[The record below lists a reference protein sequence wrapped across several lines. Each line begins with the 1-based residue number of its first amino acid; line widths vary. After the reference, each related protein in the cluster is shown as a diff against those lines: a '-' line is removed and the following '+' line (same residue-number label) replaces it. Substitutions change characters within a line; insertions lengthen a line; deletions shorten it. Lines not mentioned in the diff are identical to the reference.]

1 MARQIMDQILAE
13 ARAIIADRRRRL
25 RCTEAVTAQGDMCDA
40 CLPTAVRFC
49 AVGALINS
57 AFRITGNHEQAHRL
71 GWKIAGLIAKA
82 ARLRPVDEGDAG
94 WSNIYSMTRA
104 REAML
109 RLFRVGDNRAA
120 AVEPKPAIFPGPV
133 APVVRTAEDGE
144 RELVNLNWACKRG
157 WLHTASPTCA
167 TTRSSPASS
176 GVRRLSRGG
185 AWCRPRRIANL
196 RA

>member
-1 MARQIMDQILAE
+1 MARPIMDQILAE

-40 CLPTAVRFC
+40 CHPTAVRFC

-94 WSNIYSMTRA
+94 WSLALLSDTR
-104 REAML
+104 
-109 RLFRVGDNRAA
+109 GQS
-120 AVEPKPAIFPGPV
+120 AV
-133 APVVRTAEDGE
+133 
-144 RELVNLNWACKRG
+144 
-157 WLHTASPTCA
+157 
-167 TTRSSPASS
+167 
-176 GVRRLSRGG
+176 
-185 AWCRPRRIANL
+185 L
-196 RA
+196 RAVDALIDERRA